1 MKDDLIASLQKLQ
14 KGSNIKRGDATMRAA
29 RVSTPAQDEEDKA
42 SMRTD
47 VQRVADTF
55 QPMQPWII
63 RQLLGPMM
71 GRLWALSMCSP
82 TPEMVQVAVE
92 AFGNPEPDFSY
103 ALRSAS
109 FRRRY
114 RNARKKEMMPSLK
127 AEAKEHKWGLFRSFL
142 DEVEESLYRRGYR
155 LDDTRIPKVGQLL
168 AEYAARTEELMK
180 ELNLQ
185 PRVLREVLSPAKTL
199 GYIRA
204 RNALQLLGGN
214 DNYYTH
220 LISLIYEI
228 RRKHDEM
235 KLSREHVNYLIKRLI
250 ERLPPEIGRLAKE
263 LKSLQVDEG
272 GSGLKMKIF
281 VDELLEV
288 LSPEDKIL
296 PIIPIIMHY
305 FFIETLPSVPSDEAS
320 SHKRLPLDDQKAEL
334 IAGGQESTGAWH
346 YTPSG
351 RKPLYKL
358 PTQQEEPL
366 DDSERLAI
374 FISLAGINIDDL
386 TPKERHRLLEL
397 LKAIDMGH
405 NFASKKGL
413 SIADYYGDRADSEK
427 TQRSRLFQK
436 IKRLASHNSLKD

>member
-1 MKDDLIASLQKLQ
+1 
-14 KGSNIKRGDATMRAA
+14 MRAA

-71 GRLWALSMCSP
+71 GKLWAFSMCSP

-114 RNARKKEMMPSLK
+114 RKALKKEMMPSLK
-127 AEAKEHKWGLFRSFL
+127 AEAKEHKWKFARSL
-142 DEVEESLYRRGYR
+142 LNELADSLHRRGYR
-155 LDDTRIPKVGQLL
+155 MGDRRIPKFGELE
-168 AEYAARTEELMK
+168 AEYAVQTEELIK
-180 ELNLQ
+180 ELNLR
-185 PRVLREVLSPAKTL
+185 PRVLSEVLSPAKTF
-199 GYIRA
+199 GDIRA
-204 RNALQLLGGN
+204 RNTLHFLGGK

-228 RRKHDEM
+228 RRGDKME
-235 KLSREHVNYLIKRLI
+235 LSRRHVGNLRRGLT
-250 ERLPPEIGRLAKE
+250 ERLPYEVSRLFSGFDEE
-263 LKSLQVDEG
+263 LKSPQVD
-272 GSGLKMKIF
+272 GSHLKILVHELVELMSTAEDKMLLILPVLMRYF
-281 VDELLEV
+281 LLET
-288 LSPEDKIL
+288 
-296 PIIPIIMHY
+296 IPSI
-305 FFIETLPSVPSDEAS
+305 PGDEAS

-366 DDSERLAI
+366 DDSERLAS
-374 FISLAGINIDDL
+374 FTSLAGINIDDL

-397 LKAIDMGH
+397 LKAIDMGY

-413 SIADYYGDRADSEK
+413 PIADYYGDRADSKK